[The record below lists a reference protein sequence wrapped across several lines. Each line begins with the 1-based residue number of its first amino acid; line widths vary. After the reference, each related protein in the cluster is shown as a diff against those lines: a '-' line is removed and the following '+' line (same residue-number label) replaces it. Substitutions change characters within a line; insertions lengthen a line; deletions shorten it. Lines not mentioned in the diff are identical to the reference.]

1 MITTR
6 TNETIQG
13 QLYHEWLNNLS
24 MYHKQLEHLLKLV
37 TGANNH
43 GIQLDASI
51 ELEALADLIK
61 VQQQQ
66 IEGLSAEVML
76 KIKHLKPVD
85 EANEGIIAF
94 AEVIINNQLRERIRK
109 AEHSVFYLKH
119 HVNKLLSI
127 AS

>member
-13 QLYHEWLNNLS
+13 QLYYEWLNNLS
-24 MYHKQLEHLLKLV
+24 MYHQQLEHLEELV
-37 TGANNH
+37 MRVRGH
-43 GIQLDASI
+43 GMQLDASI
-51 ELEALADLIK
+51 ELEALVDLIK

-85 EANEGIIAF
+85 ETNEGVIAF